1 MHDQIR
7 TALLPP
13 RLVDG
18 ALLGSAALAW
28 WTLPA
33 PPGNILGALA
43 CGLGV
48 SGLIALGR
56 ARAAARA
63 VQRHFDGQLAG
74 VQGVIAGVEK
84 TMQAA
89 MDALLRGE
97 GIPSPFVFLPAAGDD
112 PSTTEVKRLLGEL
125 EERVVCAL
133 AEVYASRQSAVL
145 LEVLRR
151 LAQREHAL
159 VEKALAALSDLEGA
173 TDDAE
178 LLHRIYQLD
187 HLVTRIRRQVES
199 TGVLGGQSLRATKR
213 PVSVSVV
220 LRGAVSEVVAY
231 PRVDVVAGQAGASIG
246 LAPQVGPDL
255 SHLLA
260 ELIENGCRFSAPE
273 TRVMVRA
280 QPVAVGLAIEVED
293 RALRMQQSMRAQLNQ
308 LLAAPDTIDVSEQVR
323 RGHFGLLTA
332 AKIAQRHS
340 LTVTLSENV
349 LGGTTALVVV
359 PRRILVPI
367 QPDDVE
373 ELVAPS
379 RSAPVLQGVS
389 GPARVPAP
397 RLADSAP
404 APGSAVGPNG
414 LPQRKKGAGL
424 PPPGASAPIPT
435 GAATAGLAGAFRSA
449 YRAATPHA
457 PAPPA
462 THAHA
467 HRHRRPPPP
476 APPHRPRPR
485 APPPPPPPPPPPVPA
500 PPPPPPPAA
509 HPPRL
514 RTTPPP

>member
-1 MHDQIR
+1 MHHGLHDQIR
-7 TALLPP
+7 AAVLPP

-28 WTLPA
+28 WTAPV
-33 PPGNILGALA
+33 PPGTIFGAMA

-48 SGLIALGR
+48 SGLIAWGR
-56 ARAAARA
+56 TRAAARA
-63 VQRHFDGQLAG
+63 VQHHYAGQLAG
-74 VQGVIAGVEK
+74 VQGAIADVEK
-84 TMQAA
+84 ATQAA
-89 MDALLRGE
+89 VDALLRGE
-97 GIPSPFVFLPAAGDD
+97 GIPSPFVFVPAVGDE
-112 PSTTEVKRLLGEL
+112 PATSEVKRLLIEL
-125 EERVVCAL
+125 QERVVCSL
-133 AEVYASRQSAVL
+133 AEVHASRQSAVL

-199 TGVLGGQSLRATKR
+199 TGVLGGQSLRATRR

-231 PRVDVVAGQAGASIG
+231 PRVDVVAGQAGVSIG
-246 LAPQVGPDL
+246 LAQQVGPDL

-280 QPVAVGLAIEVED
+280 QPVPVGLAIEVED
-293 RALRMQQSMRAQLNQ
+293 RALRMQPPVRAQLNQ
-308 LLAAPDTIDVSEQVR
+308 LLAAPDTIDVSDQVR

-332 AKIAQRHS
+332 AKIAQRHG

-349 LGGTTALVVV
+349 LGGTTALVVI
-359 PRRILVPI
+359 PRRLLIPI
-367 QPDDVE
+367 QPDDAE
-373 ELVAPS
+373 DQAAPS
-379 RSAPVLQGVS
+379 TPTPVPQVVS
-389 GPARVPAP
+389 GPAPVPAAP
-397 RLADSAP
+397 RTEAAAASTA
-404 APGSAVGPNG
+404 AVGPTG

-424 PPPGASAPIPT
+424 PAPGTSAAAPT

-449 YRAATPHA
+449 YRAASPTTPVPPHQ
-457 PAPPA
+457 PPA
-462 THAHA
+462 SH
-467 HRHRRPPPP
+467 
-476 APPHRPRPR
+476 
-485 APPPPPPPPPPPVPA
+485 
-500 PPPPPPPAA
+500 
-509 HPPRL
+509 
-514 RTTPPP
+514 